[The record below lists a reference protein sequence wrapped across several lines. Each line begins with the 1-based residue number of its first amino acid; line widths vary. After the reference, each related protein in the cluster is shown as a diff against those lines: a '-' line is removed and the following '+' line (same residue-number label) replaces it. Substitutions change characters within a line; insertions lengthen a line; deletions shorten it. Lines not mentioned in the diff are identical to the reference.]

1 MNLGNDS
8 NQPAKTL
15 TSDSVIPT
23 KAPST
28 DKKIPAKNLPT
39 AESLYTDTEIPAKNL
54 SNDDELPTEKWQTES
69 KLPAKKLKT
78 DTELPAKDLETD
90 TELSVK
96 YHPTDNETHATN
108 MRTNT
113 EIPVENL
120 QTDTKLPA
128 NNLPTDTKIPTDS
141 LPVHSKK
148 PAKNQPANSKVPEN
162 SLPVENDTANS
173 PTQDFS
179 VSDSQLPFPDAS
191 KEFYR
196 HQGRSWARHE
206 ARDRARDATPI
217 TSNKAGFTV
226 LRRGN
231 VTGSLHEN
239 IEHLSKQLRIGK
251 NKEKQAIKYG
261 VIKVAA
267 NLEESMVLSTRE
279 AALLYNSEK
288 NSFLGIKDG
297 TKSSYRAIDTYQL
310 LSNHLNVAQMYICGI
325 AYLFDAHGRDLNQ
338 ISNGIFS

>member
-23 KAPST
+23 KAPS
-28 DKKIPAKNLPT
+28 KKIPAKNLPT
-39 AESLYTDTEIPAKNL
+39 AESLYTDTEIPAKPL
-54 SNDDELPTEKWQTES
+54 SNDDELPAEKLQTES

-78 DTELPAKDLETD
+78 DTELLAKALETD
-90 TELSVK
+90 TELSAK
-96 YHPTDNETHATN
+96 YQPTDNETHATN

-113 EIPVENL
+113 EIP
-120 QTDTKLPA
+120 
-128 NNLPTDTKIPTDS
+128 TDS

-148 PAKNQPANSKVPEN
+148 PAKNQRANSKVPEDN
-162 SLPVENDTANS
+162 LPVENDTANS